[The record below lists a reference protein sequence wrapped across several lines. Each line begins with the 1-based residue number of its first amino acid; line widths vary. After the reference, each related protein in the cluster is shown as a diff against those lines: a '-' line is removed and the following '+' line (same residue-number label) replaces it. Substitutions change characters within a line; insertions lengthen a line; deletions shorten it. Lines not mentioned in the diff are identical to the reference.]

1 MITPGHADAL
11 GATPEQDGVNFA
23 LWSSVA
29 ERVELCLI
37 DEGGQQSVL
46 DLPDCDNGVWHGF
59 VPGCKAGQRY
69 GYRVHGAWDPDAGLR
84 CNPAKILLDP
94 YARIITGD
102 CNWSSRVFDYNR
114 ADNDVLTRCDADS
127 AGSVPLSVVHPEA
140 GAACS
145 NVQVPWDET
154 VVYECNL
161 RGFTKLH
168 PQVPAAERGT
178 FLGMRNRD
186 VLNYVKALGV
196 TSIEIMPI
204 LSFVDESHLA
214 EQGLRNYWGYN
225 TIGFFAPMARFA
237 HSDPVAELRAMI
249 NAIHDAGLEVIL
261 DVAYNHTAESGTLG
275 PTLSFR
281 GIDNL
286 AYYRTDRENPGGYIN
301 DTGCGNT
308 INADHPR
315 VQALILDSLRYLHR
329 NIGFDGFRFDLAPV
343 IGRHADGFSPDHPL
357 LKAITTDPALASAK
371 MIAEPWDPG
380 PGGYQLGQFPQRW
393 GEWNDAFRDTVR
405 QFWRG
410 DNAKSG
416 ELARRMHGSSD
427 LFEHHGRAPFNSVNL
442 VTAHDGFTLMDVV
455 SYEQRHNL
463 ANGEENRDGHQHNY
477 SHNYGAEGSTDDP
490 SILEHR
496 RRQRLN
502 ILATLLF
509 SQGTPMLLA
518 GDEFG
523 QTQHGN
529 NNAYAQ
535 DNETTWLDWSLLDSD
550 PEFLDDVRKL
560 ISLRRDYVLLRFPE
574 FIHSAHSNS
583 PDTPVVQ
590 WLDLHGNHMTDE
602 AWEHCQTLSLFLQHQ
617 DQAVSIVLN
626 RGDQPGN
633 VRLASADS
641 PWHLIFSATKMECE
655 LLAKN
660 GEDGGDGAMLSIG
673 AHSVALLSI
682 NKPTVRN

>member
-1 MITPGHADAL
+1 MSVTPGHADAL
-11 GATPEQDGVNFA
+11 GATLEHDGVNFA

-29 ERVELCLI
+29 ERVELCLF
-37 DEGGQQSVL
+37 DENGQQSSL
-46 DLPDCDNGVWHGF
+46 DLPECEDGVWHGF
-59 VPGCKAGQRY
+59 VPGCQAGQRY
-69 GYRVHGAWDPDAGLR
+69 GYRVHGAWDPEAGLR
-84 CNPAKILLDP
+84 CNPSKLLLDP
-94 YARIITGD
+94 YARVITGVCD
-102 CNWSSRVFDYNR
+102 WSTRVFDYNL
-114 ADNDVLTRCDADS
+114 AEDGALTLCNADS
-127 AGSVPLSVVHPEA
+127 AESVPLSMVYPSPAETTSSA
-140 GAACS
+140 
-145 NVQVPWDET
+145 QVPWDQT
-154 VVYECNL
+154 VIYECNL

-168 PQVPAAERGT
+168 PLVPEAERGK
-178 FLGMRNRD
+178 FLGMRQQD
-186 VLNYVKALGV
+186 VLAYIKALGV

-204 LSFVDESHLA
+204 LSYVDESHLVA
-214 EQGLRNYWGYN
+214 QGLRNYWGYN
-225 TIGFFAPMARFA
+225 TIGFFAPMARFGQA
-237 HSDPVAELRAMI
+237 DPVAELRAMI
-249 NAIHDAGLEVIL
+249 QAMHDTGLEVIL

-286 AYYRTDRENPGGYIN
+286 AYYRTDPENPGLYIN

-315 VQALILDSLRYLHR
+315 VQAIILDSLKYLHR

-357 LKAITTDPALASAK
+357 LQAITTDPGLSSAK
-371 MIAEPWDPG
+371 LIAEPWDPG
-380 PGGYQLGQFPQRW
+380 PGGYQLGQFPKRW

-410 DNAKSG
+410 DTAKSG
-416 ELARRMHGSSD
+416 DLARRMHGSSD

-442 VTAHDGFTLMDVV
+442 ITAHDGFTLMDVV

-463 ANGEENRDGHQHNY
+463 ANGENNRDGHQHNY

-535 DNETTWLDWSLLDSD
+535 DNATTWLDWSLLEAD
-550 PEFLDDVRKL
+550 PDFVEDVRRL
-560 ISLRRDYVLLRFPE
+560 IELRRNHKLLRFPS
-574 FIHSAHSNS
+574 FIHNSHSGS
-583 PDTPVVQ
+583 PDTPVVR
-590 WLDLHGNHMTDE
+590 WLDVHGNQMSDD
-602 AWEHCQTLSLFLQHQ
+602 AWEHCQTLSVFLQHQ

-626 RGDQPGN
+626 RGDRPTDVQLMN
-633 VRLASADS
+633 ADA
-641 PWHLIFSATKMECE
+641 PWQLIFSATKMECE
-655 LLAKN
+655 LVTQD
-660 GEDGGDGAMLSIG
+660 GEDGTLLSIG
-673 AHSVALLSI
+673 AHSVALLAS
-682 NKPTVRN
+682 NNGTDST